1 MVERPFTVRSLV
13 FATKGVLHDRIA
25 IVRVAAAVELSH
37 ADSRLETKVI
47 RASYKHAAVR
57 YEQRFSTTV
66 GPRPQ

>member
-13 FATKGVLHDRIA
+13 FATKGGLHDRIA

-37 ADSRLETKVI
+37 AGSRPKSFALLT
-47 RASYKHAAVR
+47 KHAAIR
-57 YEQRFSTTV
+57 HEQRFSTTV